1 MQSRVQ
7 KGVLWSFVEK
17 FSMSGIQFVLNVV
30 LARLIVPGEYALI
43 AMISIFIAIGQTFI
57 DSGFSQA
64 LIQKQDRTEKDFSTV
79 FYFNIIVAIVIYIC
93 IYLIAPYIAAFYNNG
108 IFVKLTRIV
117 GLNLIISSLAIV
129 QRTKLIINVDFKTL
143 AKGSIFS
150 VCVSGIIGVVCAY
163 CNLGVWAM
171 VLQSVIYQI
180 LLTSFLFISLKWNPK
195 LLFSIESF
203 RQLFSYGS
211 KLLFSRLLN
220 TVCQNLYSIIIGKCY
235 PSSNVAYYNTAN
247 QIAVFPSGHLTD
259 MINRAIFPLQCE
271 LQNNICRLREVYLT
285 FVRLSTYV
293 IAPIMIGILVLS
305 EPLVKLLLT
314 DVWLDVIPL
323 LQILCLANMLYPIMS
338 SNQMFNVLGRTDM
351 YLKLEIIK
359 KIFFVIILMTTL
371 PFGIVMMCWGVC
383 LYNVIEIIVT
393 IILLKKVFPI
403 NFYDV
408 LKSVYPIFLISFG
421 MGFFMYFVTT
431 LFETSIVKL
440 FVGVIF
446 GISFFISFSI
456 LFKFREYKSV
466 LSMIKYVK
474 IK

>member
-1 MQSRVQ
+1 MQSRIQ
-7 KGVLWSFVEK
+7 KGVLWSSIEK
-17 FSMSGIQFVLNVV
+17 FSISGIQFMLNVI

-64 LIQKQDRTEKDFSTV
+64 LIQKLNRTEKDFSTV
-79 FYFNIIVAIVIYIC
+79 FYFNIVVAVIIYVC
-93 IYLIAPYIAAFYNNG
+93 IYLIAPYIAEFYNNNVF
-108 IFVKLTRIV
+108 IKLTRII

-143 AKGSIFS
+143 ARGSIFS
-150 VCVSGIIGVVCAY
+150 VCVSGFVGIVCAY

-171 VLQSVIYQI
+171 VLQSVLYQI
-180 LLTSFLFISLKWNPK
+180 LLTSFLFISLKWYPK
-195 LLFSIESF
+195 LLFSFESF

-220 TVCQNLYSIIIGKCY
+220 TVCQNLYSIIIGKYY

-271 LQNNICRLREVYLT
+271 LQNNIYQLRKIYLT
-285 FVRLSTYV
+285 FIRLSTYV
-293 IAPIMIGILVLS
+293 IVPIMIGILVLS
-305 EPLVKLLLT
+305 EPFIKLLLT
-314 DVWLDVIPL
+314 DKWLDVIPL

-338 SNQMFNVLGRTDM
+338 SNQMFNVLGRTDI

-359 KIFFVIILMTTL
+359 KVFFVIILIITL
-371 PFGIVMMCWGVC
+371 PLGIVMMCWGIC
-383 LYNVIEIIVT
+383 IYNIIEIIIT
-393 IILLKKVFPI
+393 IILLKRIFPI
-403 NFYDV
+403 NFYDIV
-408 LKSVYPIFLISFG
+408 KSVYPIFLISFS
-421 MGFFMYFVTT
+421 MGFFMYFITT
-431 LFETSIVKL
+431 FFEMPIVKL
-440 FVGVIF
+440 FVGAVSGIF
-446 GISFFISFSI
+446 IFISFSI
-456 LFKFREYKSV
+456 LFKFREYKSI
-466 LSMIKYVK
+466 LSMIKFIK